1 MPCGR
6 AMLRRIFKYFQLERG
21 RLGMLGERNLL
32 SLKVPGNTV
41 ADLVTFRDTYIYVM
55 STIPTEDLPRPQ
67 TLFNHLIDELEHHDV
82 MASKVIKAREAR
94 LDSHRRTTEWLWS
107 KVELAIQLEQQERNR
122 RDFDEQLGLTP
133 AAGYFGT
140 NPPPDDDIAGA
151 PAPTP
156 DPGSENTPESPTSQG
171 SGGGETE
178 EDMQAAP
185 TQKARPVG
193 LKQPPSTDVDST
205 NPKGKRTK
213 RAARK
218 SAAEKA
224 TTPCM
229 FFAYNACRAESCAF
243 LHSETNKYRGP
254 PPRSLRKGNKAPPN
268 VHASVATVIVPEI
281 AVSDAIKPVITA
293 MPFEASTA
301 IPWLWDTAA
310 GRHLIGRQ
318 ALTPSMRES
327 VQHSPNPVAFATG
340 GGSQS
345 GKGSLTFSGS
355 KILDGEEVYVLEEC
369 PPAQSIGKA
378 VIDKGYM
385 FIWDPRESA
394 PYLIAPEN
402 VDRCR
407 LKVPRNAKIC
417 ASRVVEYVPQY
428 DEELTPCSFDP
439 NERPAPVPNAMPA
452 SSVGP
457 KTLVEVD
464 DSNNH
469 GNSSIPTYNV
479 FPPAKDVVTD
489 LAPESV
495 GDVVGLANTSG
506 SKMVVVDVSNVPNNT
521 MDDQLLIEPGSGE
534 PPKDKILKQRA
545 TNPSHTR
552 LNLSNSQFYPISHI
566 TKDNAMKFSHSNDGE
581 ADGFDD
587 SSEQQH
593 ERLSSSSVI
602 LDKGSQKFEV
612 ITGKVESH
620 RSESVAV
627 NVHNPARLVHEG
639 DLVFPVGMLCGHALF
654 RGGNPHDLKSPN
666 NTEDDVLCH
675 KDGGNNDPS
684 TPDLRRCPIN
694 TLLDHVLTTEDT
706 PGCATC
712 NTHTRHPADQRC
724 AHFTNSNTVEE
735 KKRHQKGKKAPLNA
749 ST

>member
-1 MPCGR
+1 
-6 AMLRRIFKYFQLERG
+6 
-21 RLGMLGERNLL
+21 
-32 SLKVPGNTV
+32 
-41 ADLVTFRDTYIYVM
+41 
-55 STIPTEDLPRPQ
+55 
-67 TLFNHLIDELEHHDV
+67 
-82 MASKVIKAREAR
+82 
-94 LDSHRRTTEWLWS
+94 
-107 KVELAIQLEQQERNR
+107 
-122 RDFDEQLGLTP
+122 
-133 AAGYFGT
+133 
-140 NPPPDDDIAGA
+140 
-151 PAPTP
+151 
-156 DPGSENTPESPTSQG
+156 
-171 SGGGETE
+171 
-178 EDMQAAP
+178 MQAAP

-193 LKQPPSTDVDST
+193 LEQPPSTNVDGT
-205 NPKGKRTK
+205 NPKGRKAR

-224 TTPCM
+224 ITPCM
-229 FFAYNACRAESCAF
+229 FFAYNICSAEPCAF
-243 LHSETNKYRGP
+243 LHSEDNRYRGP
-254 PPRSLRKGNKAPPN
+254 PPRSLSKGGKAPPN
-268 VHASVATVIVPEI
+268 AYANVATVIVPEI

-293 MPFEASTA
+293 MPSEASTA

-345 GKGSLTFSGS
+345 GKESLTFSGS

-369 PPAQSIGKA
+369 LPAQSIGKA

-385 FIWDPRESA
+385 FIWDPRESV

-402 VDRCR
+402 VNRCR
-407 LKVPRNAKIC
+407 LKVPKNAKIC

-452 SSVGP
+452 SFVGP

-464 DSNNH
+464 DPNNY
-469 GNSSIPTYNV
+469 GVSSIPTYNV
-479 FPPAKDVVTD
+479 FPPAKDVETD

-495 GDVVGLANTSG
+495 GDAVGLANTSG
-506 SKMVVVDVSNVPNNT
+506 SKMVVVDVSNVPNNP
-521 MDDQLLIEPGSGE
+521 MDDQLLVELGSGE
-534 PPKDKILKQRA
+534 PPKDKILKQQA

-566 TKDNAMKFSHSNDGE
+566 TKDNAMKFPHSNDGK

-593 ERLSSSSVI
+593 ERLSSSSVV

-612 ITGKVESH
+612 MVGKVESH
-620 RSESVAV
+620 RSESVAAK
-627 NVHNPARLVHEG
+627 VHNPARLVHEG

-666 NTEDDVLCH
+666 NTEDDVLCR

-684 TPDLRRCPIN
+684 N
-694 TLLDHVLTTEDT
+694 LLLGDV
-706 PGCATC
+706 P
-712 NTHTRHPADQRC
+712 
-724 AHFTNSNTVEE
+724 
-735 KKRHQKGKKAPLNA
+735 
-749 ST
+749 